1 MKEILLENMSKER
14 RFYNMKQTIS
24 KDMVPEGFS
33 LSLALVD
40 SLPVIFFGLASI
52 ILGLSFS
59 SIIFIVGA
67 IITFI
72 SGLIKVI
79 WKIIVALNKKNI
91 WWMFI
96 QMRIVMPIGFIIMII
111 GFIIACFSSSISV
124 FFSSLLNPICLIFL
138 ILGFIGMIMMVVF
151 AIKLDSSNPKS
162 NWIEQICNGISQ
174 ACFFIGFLIAF
185 LLK

>member
-1 MKEILLENMSKER
+1 
-14 RFYNMKQTIS
+14 MKQKIS

-33 LSLALVD
+33 ISLALVD
-40 SLPVIFFGLASI
+40 SIPVIFFGLTSI

-59 SIIFIVGA
+59 SITFIIGA
-67 IITFI
+67 CITFL

-79 WKIIVALNKKNI
+79 WKIIVATKKKNI
-91 WWMFI
+91 WSLFI
-96 QMRIVMPIGFIIMII
+96 QMRIFMPIGFVIMII
-111 GFIIACFSSSISV
+111 GFIIACFNSDMNI
-124 FFSSLLNPICLIFL
+124 FFNSLLNPICIGFL
-138 ILGFIGMIMMVVF
+138 VLGLVGMAMMVVF
-151 AIKLDSSNPKS
+151 AIKLDSSDSKS